1 MAHTLVTEDLNEKSL
16 YPSILK
22 AIDADM
28 TSSAST
34 TNRNNKSILAVDDEN
49 AIVDI
54 IKQSLQ
60 RHEFKVCI
68 FTDPFKALVH
78 FNSASKEDYHHIVL
92 SDIRMPG
99 MNGYEF
105 VRKVKE
111 SNPKAKIVLMSAFEI
126 QEKEF
131 HNILP
136 DIKVDAFLQK
146 PFSIQQLNNVVEK
159 INIKSD

>member
-1 MAHTLVTEDLNEKSL
+1 MRFGSYSITEDLDEKSL
-16 YPSILK
+16 YLSILK

-28 TSSAST
+28 TPSYST
-34 TNRNNKSILAVDDEN
+34 TNGNNKSILAVDDESS
-49 AIVDI
+49 IVDI

-60 RHEFKVCI
+60 RQEFKVCT
-68 FTDPFKALVH
+68 FTDPFKALTH

-105 VRKVKE
+105 VREIKENDPKVKV
-111 SNPKAKIVLMSAFEI
+111 ILMSAFEI

-136 DIKVDAFLQK
+136 DVKVDAFLQK
-146 PFSIQQLNNVVEK
+146 PFSLESLRNIVNEK
-159 INIKSD
+159 M

>member
-1 MAHTLVTEDLNEKSL
+1 
-16 YPSILK
+16 
-22 AIDADM
+22 M

-60 RHEFKVCI
+60 RQEFKVCT
-68 FTDPFKALVH
+68 FTDPFAALAH
-78 FNSASKEDYHHIVL
+78 FSSDSTEDYHHIVL

-111 SNPKAKIVLMSAFEI
+111 CDPKVKIMLMSAFEI

-146 PFSIQQLNNVVEK
+146 PFSIERLNNVVEK
-159 INIKSD
+159 IRVDSQ

>member
-1 MAHTLVTEDLNEKSL
+1 
-16 YPSILK
+16 
-22 AIDADM
+22 M
-28 TSSAST
+28 TSSASI
-34 TNRNNKSILAVDDEN
+34 TNRTNKSILAVDDED

-60 RHEFKVCI
+60 RQEFKVCA
-68 FTDPFKALVH
+68 FTDPFKALAH
-78 FNSASKEDYHHIVL
+78 FNSAFKEDYHHIVL

-111 SNPKAKIVLMSAFEI
+111 SNPKVKVMLMSAFEI

-159 INIKSD
+159 IGVDSP

>member
-1 MAHTLVTEDLNEKSL
+1 MQSLLEKSL
-16 YPSILK
+16 YLSILK

-60 RHEFKVCI
+60 KQEFKVCT
-68 FTDPFKALVH
+68 FTDPFKALAH

-105 VRKVKE
+105 VRKIKE
-111 SNPKAKIVLMSAFEI
+111 NDPKSK
-126 QEKEF
+126 
-131 HNILP
+131 
-136 DIKVDAFLQK
+136 
-146 PFSIQQLNNVVEK
+146 
-159 INIKSD
+159 

>member
-1 MAHTLVTEDLNEKSL
+1 MT
-16 YPSILK
+16 PSY
-22 AIDADM
+22 
-28 TSSAST
+28 ST
-34 TNRNNKSILAVDDEN
+34 NNGNNKSILAVDDEN

-60 RHEFKVCI
+60 RQEFKVCT
-68 FTDPFKALVH
+68 FTDPFKALTH

-105 VRKVKE
+105 VRKIKENDPKVKV
-111 SNPKAKIVLMSAFEI
+111 ILMSAFEI
-126 QEKEF
+126 NNKEF
-131 HNILP
+131 HNLLP

-146 PFSIQQLNNVVEK
+146 PFSIQQLNDIVEK
-159 INIKSD
+159 ISIDSK

>member
-1 MAHTLVTEDLNEKSL
+1 
-16 YPSILK
+16 
-22 AIDADM
+22 M

-34 TNRNNKSILAVDDEN
+34 TNRNNRSILAVDDEN

-60 RHEFKVCI
+60 RQEFKVCT
-68 FTDPFKALVH
+68 FTDPFKALTH

-105 VRKVKE
+105 VRKIKENDPKVKV
-111 SNPKAKIVLMSAFEI
+111 ILMSAFEI
-126 QEKEF
+126 NNKEF
-131 HNILP
+131 HNLLP
-136 DIKVDAFLQK
+136 DFKVDTFLQK

-159 INIKSD
+159 ISVNSQ